1 MNFITE
7 PPQPTADD
15 YNYVLNKL
23 QDYMLTKNKIQ
34 QVLTTTP
41 MIMKDS
47 GIKPRER
54 PVSAKKQIFEPREK
68 DSLFWCFFIMKNGMT
83 AYEMMEHRNFIVE
96 KKIKIEYVEKLR
108 KEKALIKPYKLA
120 TLSHIESKLANDDK
134 IDVQTLLV
142 LCVLEN
148 LNVVFIKKR
157 MYYELQMNS
166 DDDIHVIHSLDT
178 YKYKFGHEIL
188 PKIQLDSLKST
199 LFQIDNFEKPFKS
212 VSSYKLSDLVE
223 ICNKL
228 DIDTINK
235 ETNKQKNKNDLYES
249 IVQHI

>member
-7 PPQPTADD
+7 PPQPTTND
-15 YNYVLNKL
+15 YNSVLNKL
-23 QDYMLTKNKIQ
+23 QDYMFTENKIHKIQ
-34 QVLTTTP
+34 QTLQMNCSV
-41 MIMKDS
+41 
-47 GIKPRER
+47 IKSRER
-54 PVSAKKQIFEPREK
+54 AVPVAKKQIFEPREK

-83 AYEMMEHRNFIVE
+83 AYEMTEHRNFIVE

-120 TLSHIESKLANDDK
+120 TLAHIESKLANDDK

-166 DDDIHVIHSLDT
+166 GDDDIHVIHSLDT
-178 YKYKFGHEIL
+178 YKYKFGHEISS
-188 PKIQLDSLKST
+188 KSQIDSLKLT

-228 DIDTINK
+228 NIDTVNK